1 MTASD
6 SRSAVATPLPAAEG
20 DLVSVHFT
28 STVLRDDIYYYVY
41 LPAGYAHSA
50 LRYPVLYLLHGR
62 GDTMAGWAR
71 AKTLLDQLIAA
82 GDIPPVIAILPDAPW
97 SQRANFY
104 VDSEY
109 GGPFY
114 PGYKVETAFIHEL
127 VPHVDATYRTIAE
140 RWGRVVGGYSMGG
153 YGAVRYAFA
162 HADLFMGSIVLSPAV
177 YVPFPPLESST
188 REFGAFGKG
197 DVPFDEAVWT
207 AKNYPEASRAFLATG
222 LTSYMF
228 IAVGDDEY
236 RHPKPED
243 YHHDLDFEAHVLYN
257 YAWRLK
263 NLSVEFRVLEGGHN
277 WDVWAPAFVE
287 GVKYLFRFMK
297 AP

>member
-1 MTASD
+1 MINRDTRTTPETAAAPLEGTIAAG
-6 SRSAVATPLPAAEG
+6 RCPSAAVQE
-20 DLVSVHFT
+20 
-28 STVLRDDIYYYVY
+28 DIDYYVY
-41 LPAGYAHSA
+41 LPAGYQDSSQ
-50 LRYPVLYLLHGR
+50 RYPVFYLLHGR
-62 GDTMAGWAR
+62 GDTMAAWAR
-71 AKTLLDQLIAA
+71 TKPLLDQLIAA
-82 GDIPPVIAILPDAPW
+82 GDIPPVIAIMPDAPW

-109 GGPFY
+109 SGPFY
-114 PGYKVETAFIHEL
+114 PGRKVETAFITEL
-127 VPHVDATYRTIAE
+127 IPHVDATYRTISQ
-140 RWGRVVGGYSMGG
+140 RWGRIIAGYSMGG
-153 YGAVRYAFA
+153 DGALRYALA

-177 YVPFPPLESST
+177 YVPLPPLESST

-197 DVPFDEAVWT
+197 NDLFDETVWA

-236 RHPKPED
+236 KHPDPAD

-263 NLSVEFRVLEGGHN
+263 NLSVEFRVLEGGHT
-277 WDVWAPAFVE
+277 WDVWTPAFVE
-287 GVKYLFRFMK
+287 GAKYLFRFMK